1 MASQIITTES
11 SLSNPIAQDQVRDFY
26 EYTQKDK
33 AESSRRTYAFGWAK
47 FSEWCKSHGYTLNNA
62 KEVPLFVGMFL
73 SSMAKER
80 KLKLASLNTY
90 LAAIKHHLWES
101 MKIELDHPEIKRAM
115 KGIRNEMRSVPKNK
129 KKAILVEDLREI
141 LKPILD
147 SNKLI
152 DIRDRALL
160 LLGFAGGFR
169 RSELAAIRL
178 EHISFDRGGIS
189 VLLPWSKTDQGGQG
203 QVVQIP
209 FGRHEET
216 CPVTA
221 LNRWLEKANITE
233 GAIFRPVNRHGF
245 IGANQITEK
254 AIALIV
260 KKRGGGLFNESEI
273 AGHSLRR
280 GLVTSALEA
289 KAPETLVM
297 KQTRHKSVN
306 MLKEYYQD
314 VKDYRNNAINS
325 LNL

>member
-1 MASQIITTES
+1 MTSQIIITES
-11 SLSNPIAQDQVRDFY
+11 SLTNPIAQDQVRDFY

-33 AESSRRTYAFGWAK
+33 SKSSRRTYAFGWSR
-47 FSEWCKSHGYTLNNA
+47 FTEWCNDHGYSLGNP

-73 SSMAKER
+73 SAMAKEK

-90 LAAIKHHLWES
+90 LAAIKHHLWEI

-141 LKPILD
+141 LKPMEGSD
-147 SNKLI
+147 KLI

-203 QVVQIP
+203 QIVQIP

-221 LNRWLEKANITE
+221 LNRWLERGNITE
-233 GAIFRPVNRHGF
+233 GAVFRSVNRHGS

-254 AIALIV
+254 AVALIV

-314 VKDYRNNAINS
+314 VRDYRNNAINS

>member
-1 MASQIITTES
+1 MASQIISTES
-11 SLSNPIAQDQVRDFY
+11 SLANPIAQEQIRDFY
-26 EYTQKDK
+26 EYTQKNK
-33 AESSRRTYAFGWAK
+33 SESSRRTYAFGWAK
-47 FSEWCKSHGYTLNNA
+47 FTDWCESHGYTFYNP
-62 KEVPLFVGMFL
+62 KEVPLLVGMFL
-73 SSMAKER
+73 SAMAKEK

-115 KGIRNEMRSVPKNK
+115 KGIRNEMRSMPKNK

-141 LKPILD
+141 LRPMVE

-160 LLGFAGGFR
+160 LLGFAGAFR
-169 RSELAAIRL
+169 RSELAGIHIA
-178 EHISFDRGGIS
+178 HISFERGGIS
-189 VLLPWSKTDQGGQG
+189 ILLPWSKTDQIGHG

-221 LNRWLEKANITE
+221 LNKWIEKGCITE
-233 GAIFRPVNRHGF
+233 GALFRPINRHGSV
-245 IGANQITEK
+245 GANQITEK

-260 KKRGGGLFNESEI
+260 KKRGGRLFDTGEI

-306 MLKEYYQD
+306 MLREYYQD
-314 VKDYRNNAINS
+314 VRDYRNNALHS
-325 LNL
+325 LNV